1 MASCLSDQA
10 TPAGGATPP
19 ALMAGML
26 LMAGITPP
34 AGMAGMV
41 TKGGFTGCDGTGA
54 PGIVVIEC
62 PGIMTGMVTTGG
74 FTGCHGTGAPGIVVI
89 ECPGIMIGAL
99 GLARVGIT
107 FAPVCAC
114 VRVRGRARRERKE
127 GFEGGG
133 RRTDREK

>member
-62 PGIMTGMVTTGG
+62 PGIM
-74 FTGCHGTGAPGIVVI
+74 
-89 ECPGIMIGAL
+89 IGAL